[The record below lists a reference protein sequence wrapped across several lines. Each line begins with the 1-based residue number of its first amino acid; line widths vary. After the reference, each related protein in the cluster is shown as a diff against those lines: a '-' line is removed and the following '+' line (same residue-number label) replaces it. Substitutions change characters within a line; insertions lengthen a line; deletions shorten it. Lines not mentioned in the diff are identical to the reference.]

1 MKHNILL
8 VDDTEAFRDTM
19 RHFLNEEGFFV
30 KAVATADEALAL
42 LRQKTLPFSLAL
54 IDFHMPSISGAELI
68 AKIREFN
75 KKLPLI
81 GISGDDSVDAHN
93 ISLRSGAMAFI
104 SKDIAGMKLLGILH
118 RYCAELEQQQKPFE
132 NIPNKERLAN
142 LAKLKMVG
150 VSDHLLHLAKQIEK
164 FAPTNESVLIRGENG
179 TGKEL
184 VAKSLH
190 QLSARSGKPFI
201 PVNCGSIPKELVESE
216 LFGHERGSFTG
227 ATQNKIGRFAA
238 AEGGTI
244 FLDEIG
250 EMAPYSQTALLR
262 VLQEREIVPVGSTV
276 ARKINVR
283 VIAATN
289 ANLEQKITRGE
300 FREDLYYRLNVLQI
314 NLKPLRERPED
325 IAPLIMSFLDAEA
338 ATYGKPKKIAESCV
352 REMATMPWLGNI
364 RELKAAISRLYL
376 NSGEQISEEDLK
388 YLGAPSARSEN
399 EKAGT
404 TDHEML
410 VQGHRAEEQRLIRV
424 ALQASSNITD
434 AATRLGITRS
444 MLRSRL
450 RALGIKNPFVEK
462 ETE

>member
-8 VDDTEAFRDTM
+8 VDDAESFRDSM

-30 KAVATADEALAL
+30 KAVPSADEALAL

-54 IDFHMPSISGAELI
+54 IDFHMPSIGGAELI

-93 ISLRSGAMAFI
+93 NSLRSGAMAFI

-118 RYCAELEQQQKPFE
+118 RYCSELEQQQKPFE
-132 NIPNKERLAN
+132 HIPNSERLSS

-150 VSDHLLHLAKQIEK
+150 VSDHLMHLAKQIER

-190 QLSARSGKPFI
+190 QLSARQGKPFI
-201 PVNCGSIPKELVESE
+201 PVNCGAIPKELVESE
-216 LFGHERGSFTG
+216 LFGHEKGSFTG
-227 ATQNKIGRFAA
+227 ATHNKTGRFAA

-262 VLQEREIVPVGSTV
+262 VLQEKEITPVGST
-276 ARKINVR
+276 ASRKINVR

-289 ANLEQKITRGE
+289 ANLEQKIARGE

-325 IAPLIMSFLDAEA
+325 ITPLVMSFLDAEG
-338 ATYGKPKKIAESCV
+338 ATYGKRKEIAESCI
-352 REMATMPWLGNI
+352 REMSTMPWPGNI
-364 RELKAAISRLYL
+364 RALKAAISRLYL
-376 NSGEQISEEDLK
+376 NSGDRITEDDLG
-388 YLGAPSARSEN
+388 YLGVSPSESEAAPIC
-399 EKAGT
+399 
-404 TDHEML
+404 DHEML
-410 VQGHRAEEQRLIRV
+410 LQEHRTEEQRLIQT
-424 ALQASSNITD
+424 AFQSSTNISE
-434 AATRLGITRS
+434 AAARLGITRS

-450 RALGIKNPFVEK
+450 RALGIKNPFTER